1 MKFHNKGFSLIELLL
16 FMGLFTIILGVL
28 TNLFSVI
35 IDTQAEIESTSA
47 VENDSKY
54 ITTRLMYDIQ
64 RAQSI
69 SVPASLGAQT
79 STLSLLIDGNVVQYS
94 VVDGNLMLTAN
105 SQSDMLNTHVTQVTN
120 LSFQRFGNVG
130 GKNAVQLRMTLEDRN
145 ETAAGTESKDIE
157 TVIGLR

>member
-1 MKFHNKGFSLIELLL
+1 MRKYKQGFTLIELLL

-35 IDTQAEIESTSA
+35 IDTQAEVESTSA
-47 VENDSKY
+47 VENDSKF

-79 STLSLLIDGNVVQYS
+79 STLSLVIDGNVFLYS

-105 SQSDMLNTHVTQVTN
+105 SQSDMLNTHLTQVTN

-130 GKNAVQLRMTLEDRN
+130 GKNAVQLKMTLEDRN
-145 ETAAGTESKDIE
+145 DTAAGTESKDIE
-157 TVIGLR
+157 TLIGLR

>member
-79 STLSLLIDGNVVQYS
+79 STLSLIIDGNVVQYS